1 MEPRR
6 RPSRADRAHAKQE
19 EDRARRE
26 AAAEGGGGRR
36 VSHREPRQPDG
47 TAAGLCAPCAAT
59 AGRTGHFEIREL
71 TRMGVEL
78 AGIWWC
84 PPGEPPIKVAEMVP
98 ERLPLLAEALA
109 EYLAG
114 EAP

>member
-1 MEPRR
+1 MSP
-6 RPSRADRAHAKQE
+6 
-19 EDRARRE
+19 
-26 AAAEGGGGRR
+26 
-36 VSHREPRQPDG
+36 REPRQPGRHSRRALRAVRRDQP
-47 TAAGLCAPCAAT
+47 AAVT
-59 AGRTGHFEIREL
+59 GRFEIREL